1 MRATHRIKH
10 CCVSTGLKG
19 SRRLKCGKAYES
31 VTAIMKVFALCAL
44 AVAAYAVDV
53 SEMRLINDQAFV
65 DKINSNPGLLWK
77 VCFLPSGMLL
87 CLTHALP
94 FVLTLIDMSCVGCR

>member
-1 MRATHRIKH
+1 
-10 CCVSTGLKG
+10 
-19 SRRLKCGKAYES
+19 
-31 VTAIMKVFALCAL
+31 MKVFALCAL

-77 VCFLPSGMLL
+77 AGMNERFDNTPLSEMKS
-87 CLTHALP
+87 LTGVTSESWGAVQRMP
-94 FVLTLIDMSCVGCR
+94 RADFSFINDTAIPDSSDFSFINDTAIPD

>member
-1 MRATHRIKH
+1 MPYAICAFSSITAFRPAQTLRKRP
-10 CCVSTGLKG
+10 SGL
-19 SRRLKCGKAYES
+19 
-31 VTAIMKVFALCAL
+31 VTPAVPMCMAWDCAL

-87 CLTHALP
+87 CLSHA
-94 FVLTLIDMSCVGCR
+94 V